1 MSRRRR
7 QEEREGRTRE
17 SVRVSTKSRSGGSVR
32 PSQSQNKDTG
42 TRRQRLSSSDT
53 GVRFTDLSSDPLH
66 RSKQGSEGQGR
77 YHSGEFTYK
86 GAKEKERTR
95 GGQRRYE
102 SKERRSVRSHSVEKE
117 AEVERGHRRTGNKEN
132 RHSVHY
138 DGEMEKQK
146 ERSTKISSRSKSHDI
161 GEERKS
167 TDKER
172 SQRRQYEEREG
183 SRDHYGESQES
194 YHVAPFYLHSSNSQM
209 SSHYGYERIQSLF
222 YGSTEQIQ
230 QENAKLRSS
239 KTEKISRERSGTHR
253 ESSPRKNR
261 DSARKQNN
269 KLDSENGAGQRQ
281 RSPRRRAAPAMPLPP
296 APSGPGRCSQF
307 ASLQS
312 SLQCVIPIL
321 ASNEIAEY
329 GEPEHQYEAIPGL
342 AEAGSVHATSQGEQR
357 PPSPAVCHYSG
368 CHTECHTGHT

>member
-32 PSQSQNKDTG
+32 PSQSQNKDAG
-42 TRRQRLSSSDT
+42 TRRQRVSSSDR
-53 GVRFTDLSSDPLH
+53 VKFTDLSSDPLH

-77 YHSGEFTYK
+77 YYSGEFSYR

-117 AEVERGHRRTGNKEN
+117 VEAEKGHRRTGNKEN

-146 ERSTKISSRSKSHDI
+146 ERSAKMSSRSKSHDI

-167 TDKER
+167 TDRER

-194 YHVAPFYLHSSNSQM
+194 YQVAPFYLHSSNSQV

-230 QENAKLRSS
+230 QENAKPKIF
-239 KTEKISRERSGTHR
+239 KTEKVSRESSGTHR
-253 ESSPRKNR
+253 ESSPRKNS
-261 DSARKQNN
+261 DSARKQNGN
-269 KLDSENGAGQRQ
+269 ELESENGRGQRH

-296 APSGPGRCSQF
+296 APSGPGRCSEF
-307 ASLQS
+307 S
-312 SLQCVIPIL
+312 SLQLNLHCVVPIL
-321 ASNEIAEY
+321 VSNEIAEY
-329 GEPEHQYEAIPGL
+329 GEHQYEAIPGL
-342 AEAGSVHATSQGEQR
+342 AEAGAVHETSQGEQR
-357 PPSPAVCHYSG
+357 PPSPSSVSLLRVSH
-368 CHTECHTGHT
+368 